1 MFNSEVLIGVISMR
15 LTTYT
20 DYALRVLMYV
30 SLKKSELVR
39 IDEVATSFE
48 ISRNHV
54 SKIVHNLGAKG
65 YLQTVRGRNGGFQL
79 ARDAAGIGVGEV
91 VRDFEPDFNLVEC
104 FDSSTSNCRIQP
116 SCVLAR
122 ELNAAMAAFL
132 NRLDQVTLRD
142 LTQPRWNLQ
151 SNLGLPRTRFSAIAV
166 SSRTGGG

>member
-1 MFNSEVLIGVISMR
+1 MR

-30 SLKKSELVR
+30 GLKNDELVR
-39 IDEVATSFE
+39 IDEVATSFG

-79 ARDAAGIGVGEV
+79 ARDAQEIGVGQV

-104 FDSSTSNCRIQP
+104 FDSSQSNCRIQP

-122 ELNAAMAAFL
+122 ELNAAMVAFFD
-132 NRLDQVTLRD
+132 RLDRVTLRVF
-142 LTQPRWNLQ
+142 TQPRSSLQ
-151 SNLGLPRTRFSAIAV
+151 SNLGLPQIRV
-166 SSRTGGG
+166 SSIADSSRPVGG

>member
-1 MFNSEVLIGVISMR
+1 MR

-30 SLKKSELVR
+30 GLKNDELVR
-39 IDEVATSFE
+39 IDEVATSFG

-79 ARDAAGIGVGEV
+79 ARDAPEIGVGQV

-104 FDSSTSNCRIQP
+104 FDSSQSNCRIQP

-122 ELNAAMAAFL
+122 ELNAAMVAFFD
-132 NRLDQVTLRD
+132 RLDRVTLRD
-142 LTQPRWNLQ
+142 LTQPRSRLQ
-151 SNLGLPRTRFSAIAV
+151 SNLGLPQIRV
-166 SSRTGGG
+166 SSIADSSRPVGG